1 VRETSEALIGTLGE
15 APVDAL
21 TTLRIDQELASASKE
36 LRKHGKAQLRGLV
49 WLSGLPYDKR
59 YRLQLTHNLGVM
71 SHTPAGGEAIGG
83 QHILFASDNLD
94 RTMLLN
100 QIIAIVHGELVRQV
114 FARRDELPQV
124 VSAHVAHALALETIK
139 PTEVRGLE
147 LTCFAPHPLE
157 ARGLVSLIRKNR
169 VDVVKLGESPT
180 VTALVDDGSPTSQ
193 TLLHY
198 LGKRTRRVE
207 PPAPIVIPP
216 PAPKPIV
223 KPAPKPVIVVEKKPV
238 PTPPVRRHPLQDLVD
253 ALDERLGELGIR
265 GYDWKIV
272 DDDEPM
278 IRFASNQII
287 VGGNNHRLR
296 RIATDLD
303 GDAIDLVAAH
313 VVTVLNIALTSITDA
328 TEAHALGILLA
339 SRPSEAPPRSRQSS

>member
-49 WLSGLPYDKR
+49 WLAGLPYDKR

-71 SHTPAGGEAIGG
+71 THTPERGEAIGG
-83 QHILFASDNLD
+83 QLILFASDNLD
-94 RTMLLN
+94 RVLLLN
-100 QIIAIVHGELVRQV
+100 QLTGIVHGELVRQV
-114 FARRDELPQV
+114 LARRDELPHV

-147 LTCFAPHPLE
+147 FACFSPHPLE
-157 ARGLVSLIRKNR
+157 ARGLVSLLRKNR
-169 VDVVKLGESPT
+169 VDVVKPDESPT
-180 VTALVDDGSPTSQ
+180 MTALVDDGSPTSQ

-198 LGKRTRRVE
+198 LGKRARRVE
-207 PPAPIVIPP
+207 PTQPIVIPP
-216 PAPKPIV
+216 PAPKPVV
-223 KPAPKPVIVVEKKPV
+223 KPEPKPAIVVEKKPA
-238 PTPPVRRHPLQDLVD
+238 PPVRRHPLQDLVD

-287 VGGNNHRLR
+287 VGGTNDRLR

-303 GDAIDLVAAH
+303 GDAIDLVVAH

-339 SRPSEAPPRSRQSS
+339 SRPSEVPPRSRQSS